1 MRDLMM
7 NEARARVTLVA
18 NIASTLFM
26 VGLIWF
32 VQIVHYP
39 LFADVSEPSF
49 SNYEQ
54 RHNSL
59 TTWVVAPP
67 MAVELITATM
77 LFWFFPAGVSRWTV
91 GAGFVLVAVIWISTA
106 LLQVPC
112 HDALAK
118 GFQTVV
124 HQRLVDTNWIRTVAW
139 SLRGCLVLSMI
150 WSKLKT

>member
-1 MRDLMM
+1 MRDSVINDELV
-7 NEARARVTLVA
+7 RVTLLA
-18 NIASTLFM
+18 NVASTLLM

-39 LFADVSEPSF
+39 LYSDVSEQSF
-49 SNYEQ
+49 LNYEL
-54 RHNSL
+54 RHNRL

-67 MAVELITATM
+67 MLVELVTATM
-77 LFWFFPAGVSRWTV
+77 LFWFCPAGVSRWTV
-91 GAGFVLVAVIWISTA
+91 GVGFVLVAVIWISTA

-112 HDALAK
+112 HDALVK
-118 GFQTVV
+118 GFQSVV
-124 HQRLVDTNWIRTVAW
+124 HQRLVATNWIRTIAW